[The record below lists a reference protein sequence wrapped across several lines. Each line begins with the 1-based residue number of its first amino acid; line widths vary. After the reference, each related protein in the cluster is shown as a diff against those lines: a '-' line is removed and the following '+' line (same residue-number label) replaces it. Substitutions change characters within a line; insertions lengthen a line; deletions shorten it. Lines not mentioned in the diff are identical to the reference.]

1 MARLVYRAAARRDV
15 ADIAAYIEDE
25 SQSRAAADGFI
36 GKLMDYCEH
45 IAKLP
50 FAMGRVRSDLGR
62 GFRSVTFGRYVIFF
76 EYGENDDS
84 REYMF
89 VTNVVHGSRDMDAY
103 FSQGDDDD
111 TVT

>member
-1 MARLVYRAAARRDV
+1 VARLVYRAAARRDL

-25 SQSRAAADGFI
+25 SQSRAVADAFI
-36 GKLMDYCEH
+36 GRLMDYCEH
-45 IAKLP
+45 IAELP
-50 FAMGRVRSDLGR
+50 VAMGRVRSDLGR

-76 EYGENDDS
+76 EYGESNDS

-103 FSQGDDDD
+103 FEQHRDDD
-111 TVT
+111 